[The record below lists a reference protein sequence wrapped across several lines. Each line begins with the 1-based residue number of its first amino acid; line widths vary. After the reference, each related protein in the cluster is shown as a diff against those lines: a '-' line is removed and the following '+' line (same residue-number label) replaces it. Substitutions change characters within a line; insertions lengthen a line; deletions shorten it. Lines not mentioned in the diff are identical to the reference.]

1 MARIAILGAGN
12 GGFAAAAVLSVRG
25 HRVVL
30 WNRSAATIAPLVDGA
45 PLSYDG
51 VLGRGQVALS
61 LATSDLAAAVD
72 GADIVLVCLPAYAL
86 AGVAR
91 ALAPLVHPDLPI
103 VLNPGG
109 MLGSLAFITEL
120 RAAGCEGDAWLGET
134 ATLTY
139 IARKTGPASVSV
151 THVAHDVPFAAL
163 PATRTGRL
171 VGLLA
176 GILPPLHPA
185 RDILDVGLASINL
198 VLHPPAMILAAAWI
212 EHTGGD
218 FAYYADTA
226 TPSVARLMARLDEER
241 LAVARAWHLDAAPFL
256 DVFAAIGS
264 TSPDAAASGD
274 FLRAL
279 EDSEPNRHIRA
290 PASLEHRYM
299 REDIPFGLVPLAS
312 LGRAAGLATPV
323 LDAIITICST
333 IAGTDFRTTGRT
345 LESLGVG
352 ALSIDDLLARLAGE
366 TP

>member
-1 MARIAILGAGN
+1 MATVAILGAGN
-12 GGFAAAAVLSVRG
+12 GGFAAAADLSVRE

-51 VLGRGQVALS
+51 VLGHGRVPLS
-61 LATSDLAAAVD
+61 LATTDLAAAVD
-72 GADIVLVCLPAYAL
+72 GADMVLVCLPAYAL

-91 ALAPLVHPDLPI
+91 ALAPLLRPDLPV

-120 RAAGCEGDAWLGET
+120 RAAGCAGDAWVGET

-151 THVAHDVPFAAL
+151 THVARDVPFAAL

-171 VGLLA
+171 VGLLS
-176 GILPPLHPA
+176 GVLPPLRPA
-185 RDILDVGLASINL
+185 RDILDVGLASVNL
-198 VLHPPAMILAAAWI
+198 VLHPPAMVLAAAWI
-212 EHTGGD
+212 ERTGGD
-218 FAYYADTA
+218 FAYYTDTA
-226 TPSVARLMARLDEER
+226 TRSVARLMARLDGER
-241 LAVARAWHLDAAPFL
+241 LAVAHAWRRDTPPFL
-256 DVFAAIGS
+256 DIFAAIGS
-264 TSPDAAASGD
+264 TSPEAAASGD

-279 EDSEPNRHIRA
+279 VDSEPNRHIRA

-299 REDIPFGLVPLAS
+299 REDIPFGVVPLAS
-312 LGRAAGLATPV
+312 LGRAAGLATPI

-333 IAGTDFRTTGRT
+333 ITGTDFRATGRT
-345 LESLGVG
+345 LESLGF
-352 ALSIDDLLARLAGE
+352 AAPAIDDLLATLTGE
-366 TP
+366 VR